1 MSKGLNSR
9 SSHLPETDKI
19 DFRWMLPTGGTS
31 PGNIRAAEAI
41 PLAPLSVSAI
51 FD

>member
-1 MSKGLNSR
+1 MSNGLTFS

-19 DFRWMLPTGGTS
+19 DIKWMLLTGRTS
-31 PGNIRAAEAI
+31 PGNIHTAGAV